1 MIRVSLQHIAL
12 WLQLAAPAANPPIT
26 GVATDTRKAMPGA
39 LFVALK
45 GERFDAHDFVAD
57 ARARG
62 AAAAL
67 VSRPVDVDLPQLL
80 VADTRLALGELAAA
94 WRRQLAPKV
103 IGLTG
108 SCGKTSVKEMI
119 AAILRLDGRT
129 LATQGN
135 LNNEIGVPLTLLQL
149 SADDRYAVI
158 EMGANHRGEIAYC
171 ASLAVPDVA
180 LVTLVAPAHLEG
192 FGSIDGVAEAKA
204 EIYQALPPTATA
216 VINADDA
223 YAGVFRLRAG
233 VRAQLAFG
241 LHAGAD
247 VRAVDVSL
255 GADSRAQFTLCLP
268 DGDQRRIHLPLPGK
282 HNVMN
287 ALSAAA
293 ATFALGLKGELIA
306 RGLQQAPSVAGRLIL
321 RRALAGGTVI
331 DDTYNANLGS
341 VKAAI
346 DVLASRAG
354 QRTLVLGDMGELGA
368 SADSMHAEA
377 GAYAKAAGIERL
389 LTLGTLSRAATAA
402 FGAGGEHFS
411 DLDTLLARLQGQP
424 GSSDTLLVKG
434 SRSARMERVVAA
446 LCPANE
452 RLSPEQ
458 LSPDKTTTRGEH

>member
-1 MIRVSLQHIAL
+1 MISASLQQIAG
-12 WLQLAAPAANPPIT
+12 WLQCAAPSANPSVT

-45 GERFDAHDFVAD
+45 GERFDAHDFVAE
-57 ARARG
+57 ARAQG

-67 VSRPVDVDLPQLL
+67 VSRAVDVDMPQLL
-80 VADTRLALGELAAA
+80 VADTRLALGGLAAA

-103 IGLTG
+103 VGLTG

-119 AAILRLDGRT
+119 AAILRLDGKT

-158 EMGANHRGEIAYC
+158 EMGANHRGEIAWC
-171 ASLAVPDVA
+171 ASLAQPDVA

-204 EIYQALPPTATA
+204 EIYQTLPSTATA
-216 VINADDA
+216 VINLDDA
-223 YAGVFRLRAG
+223 YAGVFRQHAGARAKIG
-233 VRAQLAFG
+233 FG
-241 LHAGAD
+241 LNAGAD
-247 VRAVDVSL
+247 VRAVDISL
-255 GADSRAQFTLCLP
+255 GADSRAHFTLCLP

-293 ATFALGLKGELIA
+293 ATFALGLNGDVIA
-306 RGLQQAPSVAGRLIL
+306 RGLEQAPSVAGRLIL
-321 RRALAGGTVI
+321 RRGHAGGTVI

-354 QRTLVLGDMGELGA
+354 RHTLVLGDMGELGA
-368 SADSMHAEA
+368 AADSMHAEA
-377 GAYAKAAGIERL
+377 GAYARAAGVDQL
-389 LTLGTLSRAATAA
+389 LTLGTLSRAAALA
-402 FGAGGEHFS
+402 FGAGGEHFA
-411 DLDTLLARLQGQP
+411 DLDALLARLQGQP
-424 GSSDTLLVKG
+424 GNGDTVLVKG

-446 LCPANE
+446 LCPA
-452 RLSPEQ
+452 LQ
-458 LSPDKTTTRGEH
+458 TTSPDKTTTGGEH